1 MPKSI
6 MKQKT
11 KLKNIIKSVYIYYRH
26 FERKKIIVR
35 YYKQKKKRK
44 NTASEK
50 KNERNYAGKIT
61 NIYIYIYI

>member
-35 YYKQKKKRK
+35 YYKQKKKKKYSERK
-44 NTASEK
+44 EK
-50 KNERNYAGKIT
+50 
-61 NIYIYIYI
+61 